1 MRRPFSL
8 AAAFHGQS
16 ESKGADEES
25 DQDQGVYSAE
35 DQHVSIIVITI
46 M

>member
-8 AAAFHGQS
+8 AVAFHGQS

-25 DQDQGVYSAE
+25 DQDQGMYTAE
-35 DQHVSIIVITI
+35 DQHVSMVITI